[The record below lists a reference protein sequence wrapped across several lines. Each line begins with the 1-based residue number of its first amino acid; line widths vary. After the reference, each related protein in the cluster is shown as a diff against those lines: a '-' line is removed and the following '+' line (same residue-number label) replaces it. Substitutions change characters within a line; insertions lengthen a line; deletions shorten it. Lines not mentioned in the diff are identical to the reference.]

1 MNFYEEALKILK
13 KYFGY
18 SKFRNLQAEIIQ
30 NVLEEKDTIVLMPT
44 GIGKSITFQIPS
56 LIFDGL
62 TVVISPLI
70 ALMKDQVDGLKSSGI
85 PADFI
90 NSSQTGSERK
100 KIMENVLSKKIK
112 LLYVSPEKLMTKD
125 FYLFLKKVKI
135 SLFAVDEAHCISQW
149 GHSFRPEYTKLKF
162 LKHYFEKVPI
172 IALTATADKI
182 TARDIIKQLKL
193 ENPAKFISSFD
204 RPNLSLKVLIG
215 RDRFTKIANFIKD
228 KPKQSGIIYCL
239 SRKSTESLAKRLNV
253 FGIKAGFYHA
263 GMMRE
268 ERSKV
273 QEDFIKD
280 NIHIICATIAF
291 GMGIDKS
298 NIRFVIHYN
307 MPKNIESYY
316 QEIGRA
322 GRDGLKSET
331 FMFYSIS
338 DVITYKYFIDK
349 EENKNREIEISKL
362 QRIQEFAEAQTCR
375 RKVLLSYFGEFLE
388 KDCGNCDVCKNPPKY
403 FDGTILTQKA
413 LSAIYRTKESI
424 GMTALIDFLRGAKR
438 KDFFTKDYHKIKTYG
453 VGKNL
458 RFDEWQSVILQLL
471 NQGLI
476 EIAYDKNHVLQLTEA
491 SNKVLFENKKINL
504 VTISE
509 IKSKN
514 QKIVSSKKTITQKEK
529 NFNELFEKLRKL
541 RKEIADNEKV
551 PPYVIF
557 NDLTLKELSDVKPTK
572 IEDLTEISGIGEHKK
587 NKYGKVFIYEIIN
600 FITDKIL
607 DGVNI
612 KGGTNLLTFKLYK
625 KGLSVDEIARKRDL
639 KSATIFSHLAKFY
652 EDGEDI
658 DIFRILK
665 KEEIDKIIYAIENVK
680 VENGLKPVFD
690 FLNQEISYGKIKLAL
705 IYLLQKK

>member
-349 EENKNREIEISKL
+349 EENKNRIH
-362 QRIQEFAEAQTCR
+362 R
-375 RKVLLSYFGEFLE
+375 
-388 KDCGNCDVCKNPPKY
+388 N
-403 FDGTILTQKA
+403 ILTEQ
-413 LSAIYRTKESI
+413 
-424 GMTALIDFLRGAKR
+424 F
-438 KDFFTKDYHKIKTYG
+438 
-453 VGKNL
+453 
-458 RFDEWQSVILQLL
+458 
-471 NQGLI
+471 
-476 EIAYDKNHVLQLTEA
+476 
-491 SNKVLFENKKINL
+491 
-504 VTISE
+504 
-509 IKSKN
+509 
-514 QKIVSSKKTITQKEK
+514 
-529 NFNELFEKLRKL
+529 
-541 RKEIADNEKV
+541 
-551 PPYVIF
+551 
-557 NDLTLKELSDVKPTK
+557 
-572 IEDLTEISGIGEHKK
+572 
-587 NKYGKVFIYEIIN
+587 
-600 FITDKIL
+600 
-607 DGVNI
+607 
-612 KGGTNLLTFKLYK
+612 
-625 KGLSVDEIARKRDL
+625 
-639 KSATIFSHLAKFY
+639 
-652 EDGEDI
+652 
-658 DIFRILK
+658 
-665 KEEIDKIIYAIENVK
+665 
-680 VENGLKPVFD
+680 
-690 FLNQEISYGKIKLAL
+690 
-705 IYLLQKK
+705 